1 MSKGAKKNEMNHRRR
16 RDYDDDEDH
25 DSDMDDND
33 LDGGETDD
41 KVIRQANAAIN
52 KNKQSNRILQD
63 LKNHVI
69 DGSDKN
75 EDDDEFDS
83 GS

>member
-25 DSDMDDND
+25 DSDIDGDHD
-33 LDGGETDD
+33 LDKGEPDD

-52 KNKQSNRILQD
+52 KNKQSNRIL
-63 LKNHVI
+63 
-69 DGSDKN
+69 
-75 EDDDEFDS
+75 
-83 GS
+83 